1 MCHWTTRTLG
11 CLTFRALVLL
21 LLGTQTASAQIDF
34 DIVGFWDQP
43 ALGTVLGPGN
53 AAIFG
58 FTEDSTERSD
68 GPGLVDYLG
77 MPLNEEARA
86 RALAYDGALL
96 GVPEHVCMRHPSP
109 YSYWGPA
116 RLRIESDLDAN
127 LDVIA
132 YRIGGTFRR
141 ADRVIWMD
149 GRPHPSKYHAHT
161 WAGFTTGEWQGSTLV
176 TRTTHLKW
184 GWIRRNGVPSSDQA
198 TVTTYYTRNENVLT
212 ITWIVYD
219 PLYLTEPYL
228 KSADFIAAPRG
239 VTTSTFDL
247 PAADRGTNFFAQC
260 FPREEIAR
268 PDLNYVPHYLEGTN
282 PFVGELAKKLNV
294 PVEATLGGAETA
306 LPEYRSRLTR

>member
-1 MCHWTTRTLG
+1 MSNARGWTAALAMA
-11 CLTFRALVLL
+11 ALV
-21 LLGTQTASAQIDF
+21 AVAPSAEAQIDF

-58 FTEDSTERSD
+58 FTEDSTERAD
-68 GPGLVDYLG
+68 GPTLVDYLG
-77 MPLNEEARA
+77 VPLNAEARA
-86 RALAYDGALL
+86 RALAYDSSLL
-96 GVPEHVCMRHPSP
+96 GVPEHVCMRHPSQ

-116 RLRIESDLDAN
+116 RLRIESDLDAA
-127 LDVIA
+127 LDVVA
-132 YRIGGTFRR
+132 YKIGGTFRR

-149 GRPHPSKYHAHT
+149 GRPHPSKFAPHT
-161 WAGFTTGEWQGSTLV
+161 WAGFTTGAWQGATLV

-198 TVTTYYTRNENVLT
+198 TVHTYYTRNENVLT
-212 ITWIVYD
+212 ITWLVYD
-219 PLYLTEPYL
+219 PIYLTEPYI

-239 VTTSTFDL
+239 VTAAAFDL
-247 PAADRGTNFFAQC
+247 EPADRGNNFFAQC

-268 PDLNYVPHYLEGTN
+268 PDHHYVPHYLEGAN

-306 LPEYRSRLTR
+306 YPEYRDRLRR